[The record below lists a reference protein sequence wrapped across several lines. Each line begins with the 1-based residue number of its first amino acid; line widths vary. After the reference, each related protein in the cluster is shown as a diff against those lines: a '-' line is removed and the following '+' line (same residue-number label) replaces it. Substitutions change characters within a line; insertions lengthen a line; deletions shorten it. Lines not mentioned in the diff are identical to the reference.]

1 MEITILDVAFV
12 VAVTAFFKTQFGWE
26 QKVALLAAFIVS
38 LLVGVA
44 PQVAAALPA
53 FAPWIDSVLR
63 VVVIFLSAA
72 GSYDFAVG
80 MIRKNEEVKS
90 DY

>member
-1 MEITILDVAFV
+1 MEITVLDVAFV

-26 QKVALLAAFIVS
+26 HKAALAAAFGVS

-44 PQVAAALPA
+44 PQVSAALPA
-53 FAPWIDSVLR
+53 VAPWIDSVLR

-80 MIRKNEEVKS
+80 MLRRNEEIKS
-90 DY
+90 DF